1 MRFFYYIY
9 SGGGLVENL
18 NDPVIL
24 EQKGIEVEQIWSG
37 SVQGVIGNDQKI
49 VILNTRLSW
58 HKNEN

>member
-1 MRFFYYIY
+1 M
-9 SGGGLVENL
+9 VENL

-49 VILNTRLSW
+49 VILNTRLIW

>member
-1 MRFFYYIY
+1 MRRFSYIY